1 MGKSMREEGMSA
13 GSDQSFEIDSPDE
26 ILEKFQTLSSTLR
39 SSSYE
44 PSSILSERIRSYLK
58 DELPQDID
66 RGVEK
71 LYEKESSF
79 EKSPLLENARNYLE
93 DNEWNFEVLLDH
105 STIALGFEGVN
116 GDWHCMIQTREL
128 EEQMIFYSSLS
139 ENISPNR
146 IDTMMKFITMV
157 NYRLVVGNF
166 ELDVTDGELNYKTA
180 LDLESVNLKHDMI
193 RNIIHTNLAT
203 FDRHLPGIQIIL
215 DGGSTE
221 QAMDAIEKNQSSST
235 HSMS

>member
-1 MGKSMREEGMSA
+1 MREKGMSA
-13 GSDQSFEIDSPDE
+13 GSDQDFEIDPPDE
-26 ILEKFQTLSSTLR
+26 ILEKFKTLSSTLR
-39 SSSYE
+39 STSYE
-44 PSSILSERIRSYLK
+44 PSPILSDRIRSYLK
-58 DELPQDID
+58 DELPEDID
-66 RGVEK
+66 RGVEELEGK
-71 LYEKESSF
+71 TPNF
-79 EKSPLLENARNYLE
+79 QKSPLLENARNYLE
-93 DNEWNFEVLLDH
+93 NNEWNFEVLLDH

-116 GDWHCMIQTREL
+116 GEWHCMIQTREL

-139 ENISPNR
+139 ENIPPNR
-146 IDTMMKFITMV
+146 IDTMIRFITMV

-180 LDLESVNLKHDMI
+180 LDLEGVNLNHDMI

-203 FDRHLPGIQIIL
+203 FDRHLPGIKIIL

-221 QAMDAIEKNQSSST
+221 QAMDAIEMNQPSGT

>member
-1 MGKSMREEGMSA
+1 M
-13 GSDQSFEIDSPDE
+13 
-26 ILEKFQTLSSTLR
+26 
-39 SSSYE
+39 
-44 PSSILSERIRSYLK
+44 RSYLK
-58 DELPQDID
+58 DELPQEID
-66 RGVEK
+66 NGIEELREK
-71 LYEKESSF
+71 
-79 EKSPLLENARNYLE
+79 KSNLELPSLLESARNYLQE
-93 DNEWNFEVLLDH
+93 NEWNFEILTDH

-116 GDWHCMIQTREL
+116 GEWHCMIQTREL

-139 ENISPNR
+139 ENIPPNR
-146 IDTMMKFITMV
+146 IDTMMRFITMV